1 MLVPFIFVTRR
12 LISLFVVVFFRGQAM
27 FQVFPLMIMSLM
39 NLMYMLWSQR
49 YKTLAQFRQ
58 EIINEA
64 TVYIMLICFLVF
76 TNVVLDTTRKDN
88 LGWLVIGL
96 VATNVFQIL
105 ASTAREQLYIIQEK
119 AAAEKKVK
127 DENSQM
133 QIHIDNRTTIVS

>member
-27 FQVFPLMIMSLM
+27 FQVFPLLIMSMM

-49 YKTLAQFRQ
+49 YKTFAQFRQ
-58 EIINEA
+58 EVINEA
-64 TVYIMLICFLVF
+64 IVYIMLICFLVF
-76 TNVVLDTTRKDN
+76 TNVALDSTRKDN

-96 VATNVFQIL
+96 VATNVVQIL
-105 ASTAREQLYIIQEK
+105 AFTAREQLYTIQEK

-127 DENSQM
+127 DEKN
-133 QIHIDNRTTIVS
+133 

>member
-1 MLVPFIFVTRR
+1 
-12 LISLFVVVFFRGQAM
+12 M
-27 FQVFPLMIMSLM
+27 FQVFPLLIMSMM

-49 YKTLAQFRQ
+49 YKTFAQFRQ
-58 EIINEA
+58 EVINEA
-64 TVYIMLICFLVF
+64 IVYIMLICFLVF
-76 TNVVLDTTRKDN
+76 TNVALDSTRKDN

-127 DENSQM
+127 DEN
-133 QIHIDNRTTIVS
+133 N

>member
-49 YKTLAQFRQ
+49 YKTFAQFRQ

>member
-27 FQVFPLMIMSLM
+27 FQVFPLLIMSMM

-49 YKTLAQFRQ
+49 YKTFAQFRQ
-58 EIINEA
+58 EVINEA
-64 TVYIMLICFLVF
+64 IVYIMLICFLVF
-76 TNVVLDTTRKDN
+76 TNVALDSTRKDN

-127 DENSQM
+127 DEN
-133 QIHIDNRTTIVS
+133 N